1 MISTKTHSF
10 FSHFLTKF
18 LNLKPYISTST
29 WDREP
34 KFSGKFP
41 YIFTQ
46 LSWKFG
52 LSISRTSGDIRF
64 LTDKKWK
71 KQWLVQR
78 ETFYEK
84 PYISA
89 CTRDREPKFSGN
101 MGKYIRKLS
110 WKFGLCIYSQR
121 WDMRVSSKVIP
132 AKKR

>member
-1 MISTKTHSF
+1 MISTETHNF

-18 LNLKPYISTST
+18 LNLKPCISTST

-46 LSWKFG
+46 LSWKYGFF
-52 LSISRTSGDIRF
+52 ISRTSGDISL

-89 CTRDREPKFSGN
+89 STIDRESKFSEN
-101 MGKYIRKLS
+101 FLYIIKKLS
-110 WKFGLCIYSQR
+110 WKFGLSVYSR
-121 WDMRVSSKVIP
+121 SWDMRVSLEVIP
-132 AKKR
+132 EKKR